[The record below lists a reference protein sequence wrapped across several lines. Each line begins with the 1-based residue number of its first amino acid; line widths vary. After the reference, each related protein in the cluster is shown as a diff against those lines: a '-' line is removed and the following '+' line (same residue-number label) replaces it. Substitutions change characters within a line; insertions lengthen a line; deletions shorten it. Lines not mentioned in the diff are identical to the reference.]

1 MTKDEKN
8 KKVLQEINFDDF
20 EGFKSWETSTDTVT
34 VTANEI
40 EFDTVTTSLNTD
52 SGETFTL
59 SGVDYSL
66 QSSYS
71 TDTITVNGESLNT
84 DSLTTITLNEKQ
96 LDLFND
102 NVGVTITTNLDDID
116 T

>member
-8 KKVLQEINFDDF
+8 KKVLQEINFDNLSD
-20 EGFKSWETSTDTVT
+20 TDVVT
-34 VTANEI
+34 VSTSEI
-40 EFDTVTTSLNTD
+40 DFDTVTTNLSTD
-52 SGETFTL
+52 SGEVFTV

-96 LDLFND
+96 LDLFD
-102 NVGVTITTNLDDID
+102 DTVGVTITTNLDE
-116 T
+116 

>member
-8 KKVLQEINFDDF
+8 KKVLQEINFDNLSDTDVVTIN
-20 EGFKSWETSTDTVT
+20 TS
-34 VTANEI
+34 EI
-40 EFDTVTTSLNTD
+40 DFDTVTTNLNTD
-52 SGETFTL
+52 SGEVFTV

-84 DSLTTITLNEKQ
+84 DSLTTITLNENQ
-96 LDLFND
+96 LDLFD
-102 NVGVTITTNLDDID
+102 DTVGVTITTNLDE
-116 T
+116 

>member
-8 KKVLQEINFDDF
+8 KKVLQEINLDNLSYTDVVTIN
-20 EGFKSWETSTDTVT
+20 TS
-34 VTANEI
+34 EI
-40 EFDTVTTSLNTD
+40 DFDTVTTNLNTD
-52 SGETFTL
+52 SGEVFTV

-84 DSLTTITLNEKQ
+84 DSLTTITLNENQ
-96 LDLFND
+96 LDLFD
-102 NVGVTITTNLDDID
+102 DTVGVTITTNLDE
-116 T
+116 

>member
-8 KKVLQEINFDDF
+8 KKVLQEINFDEF
-20 EGFKSWETSTDTVT
+20 NTSDAVT
-34 VTANEI
+34 VTTKEI
-40 EFDTVTTSLNTD
+40 NFDTVTTSLNTD
-52 SGETFTL
+52 SGEVFTV

-96 LDLFND
+96 LDLFD
-102 NVGVTITTNLDDID
+102 DTVGVTITTNLDE
-116 T
+116 

>member
-8 KKVLQEINFDDF
+8 KKVLQEINFDNLSDA
-20 EGFKSWETSTDTVT
+20 DVVT
-34 VTANEI
+34 VSTSEI
-40 EFDTVTTSLNTD
+40 DFDTVTTNLNTD
-52 SGETFTL
+52 SGEVFTV

-96 LDLFND
+96 LDLFD
-102 NVGVTITTNLDDID
+102 DTVGVTITTNLDE
-116 T
+116 